1 MLTASV
7 IMCLTAVH
15 AEAACPVTG
24 HAGTVLLAACIL
36 AVIALSVWL
45 AYGSAVISSGVYLK
59 AFCRERTEDKRVYL
73 TFDDGPVRE
82 ITPEVLDVLDRHS
95 AKACFFCIG
104 SRIKGNEDIIGRAVS
119 SGHTVGIHSWSHSPF
134 LPFFGRKKIYGEIIS
149 CREALESIAGK
160 DVRLFRPPFGVTD
173 PAIAAAVKMSGC
185 QTVGWSIR
193 TFDTMGKTPE
203 EVLAKVRRKLHPG
216 AVILMHDRLPDCPA
230 TLDLVLTYLESQG
243 YAADR
248 RIDDNFHGTR
258 GAEKSA
264 SSCINDLSRQ

>member
-1 MLTASV
+1 MITASA
-7 IMCLTAVH
+7 IMCVEAVH
-15 AEAACPVTG
+15 AMAVCPVTV
-24 HAGTVLLAACIL
+24 HAGTVLFTAGLL
-36 AVIALSVWL
+36 AVAAVLLWL

-59 AFCRERTEDKRVYL
+59 AFCREKTADRRVYL
-73 TFDDGPVRE
+73 TFDDGPVRD

-104 SRIKGNEDIIGRAVS
+104 NRIRGNEDIIVRAVS

-134 LPFFGRKKIYGEIIS
+134 FPFYGRRKILGEIIS
-149 CREALESIAGK
+149 CREELRRVTGK

-185 QTVGWSIR
+185 RTVGWSIR

-216 AVILMHDRLPDCPA
+216 AVILMHDRLPDCPR

-243 YAADR
+243 YTADR
-248 RIDDNFHGTR
+248 GIDGNFHLAMSPEQSGPS
-258 GAEKSA
+258 GIE
-264 SSCINDLSRQ
+264 D